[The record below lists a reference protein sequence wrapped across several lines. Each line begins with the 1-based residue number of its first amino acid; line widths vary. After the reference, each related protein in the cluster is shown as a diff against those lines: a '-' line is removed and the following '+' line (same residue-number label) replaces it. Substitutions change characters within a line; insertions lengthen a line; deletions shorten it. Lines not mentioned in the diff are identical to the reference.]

1 MSVDIRKTSHTS
13 VSCPLIRM
21 DLCPLRDR
29 SSVATSHLSTIS
41 VYPSADV
48 CEVLASPNSQI
59 SWVGGLS
66 LWFCSVFINVETDHM
81 VCILMGPGEY
91 LGAYLAPSLYAQSL
105 GHFILYSMCMIHVS
119 LCAGS
124 SDLVVSC
131 SLHMSSR
138 HTFISIYKSYT

>member
-1 MSVDIRKTSHTS
+1 MCQWWNLQSDLCVHHRMSVDIRKTSHTS
-13 VSCPLIRM
+13 ISCPLIRM
-21 DLCPLRDR
+21 DLCPWRDR

-91 LGAYLAPSLYAQSL
+91 LGAYLATSLYAQSCRSFYTL
-105 GHFILYSMCMIHVS
+105 QHVHDTCIS
-119 LCAGS
+119 LRG
-124 SDLVVSC
+124 
-131 SLHMSSR
+131 
-138 HTFISIYKSYT
+138 F